1 MRRPI
6 ALAIVLLAAA
16 APAQADTLRAGA
28 GRSDVTPPTGYPL
41 LGWARGDARAT
52 GQHTRLYAR
61 AVVLERGGRKLA
73 LVAVDA
79 NSIPGGMVKHA
90 IDRVRPRG
98 FDETNVI
105 VAASHTHGGP
115 TGFSNFLFKDSASPT
130 AQQPQSGMSDPD
142 PLLYTFMVERT
153 ALAIQRADDDLGRA
167 AAGWGSGQRAARGR
181 DAQPLARGAPSGRG
195 PPRTPSG
202 RSGRRPRGRRGGRH
216 SSST

>member
-61 AVVLERGGRKLA
+61 AIVLERGGRKLA

-79 NSIPGGMVKHA
+79 NSIPGGMVKQA
-90 IDRVRPRG
+90 IDRVRSRG

-105 VAASHTHGGP
+105 VAASHTHAGP

-130 AQQPQSGMSDPD
+130 PDQPQSGVSDPD
-142 PLLYTFMVERT
+142 ALLYTFMVKQ
-153 ALAIQRADDDLGRA
+153 AAAAIERADARMAPA
-167 AAGWGSGQRAARGR
+167 AAGWGSGRLEGVTRN
-181 DAQPLARGAPSGRG
+181 
-195 PPRTPSG
+195 
-202 RSGRRPRGRRGGRH
+202 RSLEA
-216 SSST
+216 